1 MKRKYKKYGAWILI
15 AGLMASLLG
24 GCQKNTSSSRN
35 SQSQESQGQ
44 DQKDSAKGSQK
55 AEEEPEE
62 PKAKGRYRET
72 LMELPEGAGE
82 QSFIQLTRGEG
93 GKLEL
98 YTAGRDSSG
107 NLLDGYQYVYDNGN
121 WQRTENWQGITAAK
135 EKGLDLDYV
144 EYGLDGQ
151 YYLGGFG
158 EGYIYHLLRIEKDG
172 TATELLEDVFKPQ
185 EGRDYGMI
193 PPRFQVLENGDLL
206 IYDYYE
212 VFLYEPSGKKLASMP
227 KDFSGTDSDS
237 RGFYDNGEFVTMLN
251 GNVVRYDLKTGAVTE
266 TINCDEVVGN
276 RRGAELLL
284 GDGEGG
290 IYMVSE
296 VGLSHLNKGGTMWE
310 VLIDGS
316 LNRMSM
322 RSLVLV
328 SFMAGENEDY
338 YGVYS
343 GEMGGAIQVCRYEY
357 DPDMASVPPSVLTV
371 YSLEDNSTVRQAAAQ
386 FQSSNPDVWVDVR
399 TAVDGGGTVTEEMI
413 QGLNTELLS
422 GKGADILIL
431 DGLPME
437 SYVEKGVLMDLKDM
451 VGELES
457 SGDIYNNLLDGF
469 KEEDGCI
476 YMVPCRIGFPM
487 VLGQEKAIQAFSS
500 IKAMAEYQGEKPLLA
515 VENYNNL
522 LRMVATLRYEEL
534 FMEGNTLADRDT
546 LIWYLESVKAM
557 GEASGTKT
565 LFAED
570 EMSEHWVS
578 NHVVPSG
585 IVDSAINYD
594 DGRCESGLVYMDGYG
609 SLMVPAKVREQNPG
623 TRMVQAG
630 SVYIP
635 TAIAGINRA
644 TANEEL
650 AKEFIRCLLSYD
662 VQKEELYD
670 GLPVNRKAF
679 ETLVET
685 DRPVSSG
692 VGAGDYHISAEY
704 PSLEV
709 RKEAAA
715 MVDNLTIPALLDETV
730 MKMISEGSQN
740 YFDGKETVEQA
751 ADAILRKLSIYLA
764 E

>member
-24 GCQKNTSSSRN
+24 GCQKNTGSSDN

-44 DQKDSAKGSQK
+44 GREDSAKGSQR
-55 AEEEPEE
+55 AEEESEE

-82 QSFIQLTRGEG
+82 QSFIQFTRGEG

-98 YTAGRDSSG
+98 YTVGRDSSG
-107 NLLDGYQYVYDNGN
+107 NVIDGYQYICDNGS
-121 WQRTENWQGITAAK
+121 WQKTEDWQGITVIK
-135 EKGLDLDYV
+135 DKGLDLDYV

-151 YYLGGFG
+151 YYLGGFD
-158 EGYIYHLLRIEKDG
+158 ENYTYHLLRLEKDG

-185 EGRDYGMI
+185 DGRDYGMI
-193 PPRFQVLENGDLL
+193 PPRFQVLENGNIL

-212 VFLYEPSGKKLASMP
+212 GLLYEPIGKKLASMP
-227 KDFSGTDSDS
+227 KDFSGTDSDA
-237 RGFYDNGEFVTMLN
+237 RGFYETGEFVTILN

-276 RRGAELLL
+276 RRGTELLF

-290 IYMVSE
+290 IYMASE

-322 RSLVLV
+322 RSLYPVG
-328 SFMAGENEDY
+328 FMAGENEDY

-343 GEMGGAIQVCRYEY
+343 GEVGGSIQVCHYEY
-357 DPDMASVPPSVLTV
+357 DPDMASVPPSVLTI

-386 FQSSNPDVWVDVR
+386 FQSNNPDVWVDVR
-399 TAVDGGGTVTEEMI
+399 TAVEDGGTVTEEMI

-476 YMVPCRIGFPM
+476 YMVPGRIGFPM

-500 IKAMAEYQGEKPLLA
+500 IKTMAEYQGEKPLLA

-557 GEASGTKT
+557 GEASGSKT

-585 IVDSAINYD
+585 IADSAINYD

-630 SVYIP
+630 AVYIP
-635 TAIAGINRA
+635 IAIAGINHA

-650 AKEFIRCLLSYD
+650 AKEFIQCLLSYD

-670 GLPVNRKAF
+670 GLPVNRRAF

-730 MKMISEGSQN
+730 MEMISEGSQN